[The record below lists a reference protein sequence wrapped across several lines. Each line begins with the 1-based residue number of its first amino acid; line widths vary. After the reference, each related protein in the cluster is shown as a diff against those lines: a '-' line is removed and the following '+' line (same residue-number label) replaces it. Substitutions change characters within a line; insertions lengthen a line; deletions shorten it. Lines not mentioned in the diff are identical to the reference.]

1 MDRAFDGA
9 LERARAA
16 VTAGNGDLNAILR
29 AYLKEALE
37 RHLTTSISPSGA
49 LPMGLRPLGMLEME
63 AADTRDALAARDYR
77 HFNQE
82 VDDLLERHG
91 LSADLRDCLG
101 IGVMEAQL
109 QVIQEAIRRAK
120 GEIPLMFPAEPP
132 TPAAA
137 TQPQPSAPGA
147 APASSTPKPIPSA
160 PVASSLAEPYFR
172 HRLEHNGLSH
182 HDMSQER
189 STLRRFTEVCGDHP
203 VSRYGRGDMTCFM
216 DTLRR
221 LPTNYGKSPRDKDR
235 TLADI
240 IAEADAAG
248 AERIAERT
256 VKRHLSALT
265 VFFRYAVDR
274 GHLTN
279 SQREELA
286 GGHRFKA
293 PRKSKKAQRDA
304 WTSEELS
311 ALFASPAWTGCLSA
325 HFRSK
330 PGPNIIRDSKYWLPL
345 LALFHGARLEE
356 LADLYGRDVRQV
368 DGIWTLHITEGVEKP
383 EGGRRRLKTSHAE
396 RLIPLHPELQR
407 MGFMAYVQETVPSGN
422 DPVFPDLEP
431 QGKDRR
437 RGPRMTRWFQNY
449 RRQIGLYREGVAH
462 HSFRHTAITRL
473 TEAITDFQQVRHRD
487 YLMGHSAGGGEG
499 SVRYDKGP
507 ELKAVA
513 ETLKLLHFPEVQL
526 AAPEEVGRGEEAV
539 RAHN

>member
-9 LERARAA
+9 LARARTA
-16 VTAGNGDLNAILR
+16 VTAGSGDLNAVLR
-29 AYLKEALE
+29 AYLKESLE
-37 RHLTTSISPSGA
+37 KHLTTTISPSGA
-49 LPMGLRPLGMLEME
+49 VPMGLRPLGMLEME

-91 LSADLRDCLG
+91 LPTDLRDNLG

-120 GEIPLMFPAEPP
+120 GEVPLVFPAETP
-132 TPAAA
+132 TPA
-137 TQPQPSAPGA
+137 TQPQPA
-147 APASSTPKPIPSA
+147 APDAAPTSPAPQPTPSTPL
-160 PVASSLAEPYFR
+160 ASSLVEPYFR
-172 HRLEHNGLSH
+172 HRLEHDGVSH
-182 HDMSQER
+182 HDMNQER
-189 STLRRFTEVCGDHP
+189 STLRRFMEVCEDRP
-203 VSRYGRGDMTCFM
+203 VDRYGRGDMTRFM

-221 LPTNYGKSPRDKDR
+221 LPTNYGKSPKDKDR

-240 IAEADAAG
+240 IAQADAEG

-293 PRKSKKAQRDA
+293 SRKSAKAQRDA
-304 WTSEELS
+304 WTSEELT
-311 ALFASPAWTGCLSA
+311 ALFASPAWTGCASA

-368 DGIWTLHITEGVEKP
+368 EGIWTLHITETLEKP

-407 MGFMAYVQETVPSGN
+407 LGFLTYVQETALGGD

-431 QGKDRR
+431 QGNDRR
-437 RGPRMTRWFQNY
+437 RGPRMTRWFQHY
-449 RRQIGLYREGVAH
+449 RRQVGLYREGVAH

-507 ELKAVA
+507 ELTAVA
-513 ETLKLLHFPEVQL
+513 ETLRLLKFPEVQL
-526 AAPEEVGRGEEAV
+526 P
-539 RAHN
+539 

>member
-9 LERARAA
+9 LAQARAA

-29 AYLKEALE
+29 AYLKESLE
-37 RHLTTSISPSGA
+37 RHLTTSIGPSGA
-49 LPMGLRPLGMLEME
+49 VPMGLRPLGMLEME

-82 VDDLLERHG
+82 VDALLERHG
-91 LSADLRDCLG
+91 LSTDLRDSLG
-101 IGVMEAQL
+101 IGVIEAQL
-109 QVIQEAIRRAK
+109 QVLQEAIRRAK
-120 GEIPLMFPAEPP
+120 GEVSLVFPAEA
-132 TPAAA
+132 PA
-137 TQPQPSAPGA
+137 PSAPL
-147 APASSTPKPIPSA
+147 
-160 PVASSLAEPYFR
+160 ASSLVEPYFQ
-172 HRLEHNGLSH
+172 HRLEHDGLSH
-182 HDMSQER
+182 HDMGQER
-189 STLRRFTEVCGDHP
+189 STLRRFMEVCGDRP
-203 VSRYGRGDMTCFM
+203 VDRYGRGDMTRFM

-221 LPTNYGKSPRDKDR
+221 LPTNYGKSPKDKDR

-240 IAEADAAG
+240 IAEADTEG

-279 SQREELA
+279 SQRVELA

-293 PRKSKKAQRDA
+293 SRKSAKAQRDA
-304 WTSEELS
+304 WTSEELT

-368 DGIWTLHITEGVEKP
+368 EGIWTLHITETLDKP

-407 MGFMAYVQETVPSGN
+407 LGFVTYVQETAPGGD

-437 RGPRMTRWFQNY
+437 RGPRVTRWFQHY
-449 RRQIGLYREGVAH
+449 RKQVGLYREGVAH

-473 TEAITDFQQVRHRD
+473 TEAITDYQQVRHRD

-507 ELKAVA
+507 GLGAVA
-513 ETLKLLHFPEVQL
+513 ETLGLLRFPEVKL
-526 AAPEEVGRGEEAV
+526 
-539 RAHN
+539 